1 MNMQIDLARE
11 TGIHDIDPEIIPA
24 SLRADILDCI
34 RAQKIAAKEE
44 MERFEP
50 AADAA
55 DFVSPA
61 ALETI
66 LNAGHDIHGIASD
79 SEISNVI
86 HFGANHLD
94 GSVHD
99 ETVVRLRRHVD
110 DQMGSVLKTLFKS
123 GRRLKARPSGH
134 FWYPPGSFMSWH
146 TNSRT
151 PGWRV
156 YINYAE
162 TEGDSFFRY
171 LQSDTG
177 EVITLED
184 RHWNV
189 RVFPVSRDT
198 PFWHC
203 VYSQT
208 DRFSLGYMLQDYSL
222 TTRAKRSVRRIFA

>member
-1 MNMQIDLARE
+1 MNMRINLARSSSLY
-11 TGIHDIDPEIIPA
+11 DIDPEVIPA
-24 SLRADILDCI
+24 SLRSDILDCI
-34 RAQKIAAKEE
+34 RAQKNAAKEE

-55 DFVSPA
+55 EHVSRA
-61 ALETI
+61 ALESI
-66 LNAGHDIHGIASD
+66 LKTGRDVHGIASE

-86 HFGANHLD
+86 HFSASHIE

-99 ETVVRLRRHVD
+99 KTVKRLRSHVD
-110 DQMGSVLKTLFKS
+110 DQMGGLLKTLFKS
-123 GRRLKARPSGH
+123 GHKMKARTSGH

-146 TNSRT
+146 TNSKA

-171 LQSDTG
+171 FQQDTG
-177 EVITLED
+177 EVVTLED
-184 RHWNV
+184 RHWNL
-189 RVFPVSRDT
+189 RVFPVSQKT

-203 VYSQT
+203 VHSQT
-208 DRFSLGYMLQDYSL
+208 HRFSLGYLLVDYSL
-222 TTRAKRSVRRIFA
+222 IPRLKRNVRRMFT

>member
-1 MNMQIDLARE
+1 MNMRIDLARSNRLY
-11 TGIHDIDPEIIPA
+11 DIDPDIIPE
-24 SLRADILDCI
+24 SLKADVLECI
-34 RAQKIAAKEE
+34 RAQKEAAKDE

-50 AADAA
+50 AAGAA
-55 DFVSPA
+55 EAVSPA
-61 ALETI
+61 ALKSILET
-66 LNAGHDIHGIASD
+66 GRDVHGIAIE

-86 HFGANHLD
+86 HFGARQVE

-99 ETVVRLRRHVD
+99 KTVKRLRSHVD
-110 DQMGSVLKTLFKS
+110 EQMGDLLKTLFKS
-123 GRRLKARPSGH
+123 GHKLKARASGH

-146 TNSRT
+146 TNSKL

-171 LQSDTG
+171 QSETG
-177 EVITLED
+177 EIVTLED
-184 RHWNV
+184 RQWNL
-189 RVFPVSRDT
+189 RVFPVRQDR

-208 DRFSLGYMLQDYSL
+208 HRFSLGYMLIDYSL
-222 TTRAKRSVRRIFA
+222 IPRLKRNVRRIFK